1 MAPETPESEASPT
14 SPTSPASDASG
25 ESDASDAS
33 DAPSAFDASDWH
45 FTSDV
50 DEFLGHAQDFLGSRP
65 DLHTVHLTVTQ
76 QLRHS
81 GPSAYGDRPP
91 LLGHLTRSDGSVG
104 AALLHT
110 PPYALRTTRLTAG
123 EAEALASRLL
133 DLGHPVS
140 GFAAERATAEAFVA
154 AWERR
159 TGTPGKLQDLERL
172 YRLDELTVPAP
183 VPEGRAR
190 VAGPADRELL
200 IRWYCGFVADAGLP
214 GGRDAEDWAD
224 FRLSYGGVTLWET
237 PDGTPVSMAGVTPTV
252 AGQARVAP
260 VYTPRELRGRGY
272 AGAVT
277 TEVSRAAL
285 ARGVG
290 EVLLFTDLANPTSNA
305 LYQRIGYRQV
315 ADWAAYDFEDRE

>member
-1 MAPETPESEASPT
+1 M
-14 SPTSPASDASG
+14 
-25 ESDASDAS
+25 
-33 DAPSAFDASDWH
+33 
-45 FTSDV
+45 
-50 DEFLGHAQDFLGSRP
+50 DEFLAHAQDFLGSRP

-76 QLRHS
+76 RLRHS
-81 GPSAYGDRPP
+81 GPSANGDRPP
-91 LLGHLTRSDGSVG
+91 FLGFLTRGDGSVG

-123 EAEALASRLL
+123 ECETLASRLL
-133 DLGHPVS
+133 ALGHPVT
-140 GFAAERATAEAFVA
+140 GFGAERATAEAFVA

-172 YRLDELTVPAP
+172 YRLDELTVPTP

-190 VAGPADRELL
+190 VAGPSDRELL
-200 IRWYCGFVADAGLP
+200 IRWYDGFVADAGLP
-214 GGRDAEDWAD
+214 GGRDAGDWAD

-252 AGQARVAP
+252 AGQARIAP

-277 TEVSRAAL
+277 AEVSRATL

-315 ADWAAYDFEDRE
+315 ADWAVYGFGERA